1 MGLDI
6 TAYSHLTPI
15 AYEIAFDV
23 EDDIRDGYIQLPT
36 NDHYPHHA
44 GEMTRDRIYKYD
56 QSFGFNAG
64 SYTGYKWWRDGLA
77 SMAGYG
83 SAKNVWESNL
93 TGPFTELINFS
104 DCEGTIGWQ
113 FAAKLAKDFADFDL
127 IAARSNPHLAG
138 APDFYPWYK
147 KWQQAF
153 ALAAQD
159 GAVRFH

>member
-6 TAYSHLTPI
+6 TAYSYINPV
-15 AYEIAFDV
+15 AYETAFD
-23 EDDIRDGYIQLPT
+23 EDEDLRDGCCELRI
-36 NDHYPHHA
+36 NSHYPTHS
-44 GEMTRDRIYKYD
+44 GEIKDGCYKYD
-56 QSFGFNAG
+56 QSFSFKAG

-83 SAKNVWESNL
+83 SARNVWESNL

-113 FAAKLAKDFADFDL
+113 FAAKLAKDFDDFDL

-138 APDFYPWYK
+138 APDFYPWYD
-147 KWQQAF
+147 KWRQAF
-153 ALAAQD
+153 KLAAQD